1 MGGRILIGAP
11 GSGSGKTLFT
21 CGLLALLRKRGI
33 SCRSYKCGP
42 DYIDPMFHKSVLG
55 VQSGNLDSYFST
67 PEQIRARVAEE
78 TAGVEM
84 TVIEGV
90 MGYYDGLGGDKTQA
104 RAYHIAAITETPAI
118 LVVNG
123 KGAGLS
129 LAALVQGFAQFRK
142 DSHIAA
148 VVANRT
154 SPMMAERLRGP
165 LEELGVAF
173 LGCLPELKDLQ
184 LESRH
189 LGLVMPDEVE
199 RLEGGLHR
207 LAEEMERH
215 LDVERLLELAEG
227 CGEIGGRR
235 SPGMDGMAAAGETIA
250 VDGTAAAG
258 ETIAAGGTAAAGE
271 TIAVDGTAVAGETA
285 AAGEMTAMGET
296 VATGGTLAAGK
307 KMSATSVHPASQ
319 PCTSSIQLHPSPSP
333 TPVPIAVARDRAFC
347 FYYEEN
353 LRLLEQYGAK
363 LVEFSPLK
371 DKALP
376 EGVCGLLLGGGYP
389 ELYGAELE
397 ANRSMRENIRMS
409 AIDGLPVL
417 AECGG
422 FLYLKEGLEGTDGRF
437 HAMAGFLKGNSKNA
451 GRLTRFG
458 YLELRGLPE
467 GPVRGHEFH
476 YWDCTENGSLCLA
489 VKPAGGRQW
498 PCMEKKNNVLAG
510 FPHLY
515 YPSNPRIPETF
526 VETCRKYRAEREARK
541 EGQK

>member
-42 DYIDPMFHKSVLG
+42 DYIDSMFHKSVLG

-104 RAYHIAAITETPAI
+104 SAYHIAAITETPAI

-142 DSHIAA
+142 DSRIAA

-189 LGLVMPDEVE
+189 LGLVMPEEVE
-199 RLEGGLHR
+199 RLEGGLYR

-235 SPGMDGMAAAGETIA
+235 SPGMDGMAAAGEK
-250 VDGTAAAG
+250 
-258 ETIAAGGTAAAGE
+258 IAAGGMTAAGK
-271 TIAVDGTAVAGETA
+271 TA
-285 AAGEMTAMGET
+285 AAGEMTATGEMIAMGET
-296 VATGGTLAAGK
+296 AAAGELVAAGK
-307 KMSATSVHPASQ
+307 KMSAVSVHPTSQ
-319 PCTSSIQLHPSPSP
+319 PCTSSIQPHSSPSP

-371 DKALP
+371 DEALP

-409 AIDGLPVL
+409 AMDGLPVL

-515 YPSNPRIPETF
+515 YLSNPRIPETF

>member
-104 RAYHIAAITETPAI
+104 SAYHIAAITETPAI

-142 DSHIAA
+142 DSRIAA

-189 LGLVMPDEVE
+189 LGLVMPEEVE

-235 SPGMDGMAAAGETIA
+235 SPGMGGMAAAGE
-250 VDGTAAAG
+250 
-258 ETIAAGGTAAAGE
+258 
-271 TIAVDGTAVAGETA
+271 
-285 AAGEMTAMGET
+285 
-296 VATGGTLAAGK
+296 TLAAGK
-307 KMSATSVHPASQ
+307 KMSAASVHPTSQ
-319 PCTSSIQLHPSPSP
+319 PSTSSIQLPPSPSP

-353 LRLLEQYGAK
+353 LRLLEQYGAE

-371 DKALP
+371 DEALP

-422 FLYLKEGLEGTDGRF
+422 FLYMKEGLEGTDGRF
-437 HAMAGFLKGNSKNA
+437 HAMAGFLKGSSKNA